1 MFIGRTGELN
11 ILHEKLNSKQCEL
24 GIIYGQRRIGKTSL
38 ILESIKEEKC
48 LYLLARDDT
57 YQNNLNYFS
66 KEYWKYIGLDYNF
79 IFKSFDDLFFLAL

>member
-1 MFIGRTGELN
+1 MFFLTSKYVTNKNVGYKFVGKEIVMFIGRKEELN

-57 YQNNLNYFS
+57 YQNN
-66 KEYWKYIGLDYNF
+66 
-79 IFKSFDDLFFLAL
+79 